1 MRVVSGIFRG
11 LKLETIVEKGI
22 RPTTDKVKE
31 AVFDILQF
39 EVTGK
44 RFLDLFGGSGQI
56 GIEAASRGARE
67 VIIVEK
73 EPKALEVI
81 KRNVNKVRDKLNI
94 SVINS
99 DAFDFLTNVKNKID
113 IAFLDPPYKSGI
125 LDKIS
130 YCLDSVMNTE
140 GIIITET
147 AADEQCKTTIG
158 NFKLIKSYSY
168 GNIMLNFYKFK

>member
-39 EVTGK
+39 EIMGK

-73 EPKALEVI
+73 EPKALEII
-81 KRNVNKVRDKLNI
+81 KKNVNKVRDKLNI
-94 SVINS
+94 RVINS
-99 DAFDFLTNVKNKID
+99 DAFDFLANVKNKID

-130 YCLDSVMNTE
+130 DCLDSVTNTE

-147 AADEQCKTTIG
+147 AADEQCKTNMG